1 MREEP
6 RRDDVYAWSR
16 PRVPEGN
23 PYIWMD
29 AEQITGA
36 RPLTDAP
43 TVHAP
48 TVDEIGPE
56 ALSEDVLETEA
67 NVIPFPA
74 PLAAEIAAEPAP
86 EALVAA
92 NAPVEDV
99 WVELPPAPEPAAKPA
114 RARRSRAKAKP
125 AAETV
130 TEAVEPTALSEA
142 ESVVAAAALEPVV
155 EATPEPVVE
164 AAPEPEPVV
173 AAAPEPEPAPAPKPV
188 VIAADEIVSPPEKPK
203 RGWWRRNG

>member
-29 AEQITGA
+29 AEQITGG
-36 RPLTDAP
+36 RPLNEAP
-43 TVHAP
+43 TTHEPV
-48 TVDEIGPE
+48 VDEIGPE
-56 ALSEDVLETEA
+56 APSEEVLETEA

-74 PLAAEIAAEPAP
+74 HLAAEIAAEPAP
-86 EALVAA
+86 EAEVLVAA

-125 AAETV
+125 AAEAV
-130 TEAVEPTALSEA
+130 TEAEQAPAEAPAPAEP
-142 ESVVAAAALEPVV
+142 EPVV
-155 EATPEPVVE
+155 AEAAPEPVVE
-164 AAPEPEPVV
+164 AAPEPEPAV
-173 AAAPEPEPAPAPKPV
+173 AATPEPEPAPAPKPV
-188 VIAADEIVSPPEKPK
+188 VIPADEILSPPEKPK

>member
-56 ALSEDVLETEA
+56 APSEAVLETEA

-74 PLAAEIAAEPAP
+74 HLAAEIAAEPAAET

-114 RARRSRAKAKP
+114 RARRSRAKKP
-125 AAETV
+125 AAEAV
-130 TEAVEPTALSEA
+130 TEAVEPTARSEA
-142 ESVVAAAALEPVV
+142 ESVVAAAALEPVA
-155 EATPEPVVE
+155 EAAPEPVVE
-164 AAPEPEPVV
+164 
-173 AAAPEPEPAPAPKPV
+173 AAPEPEPAPAPKPV
-188 VIAADEIVSPPEKPK
+188 VIAADEIISPPEKPK

>member
-29 AEQITGA
+29 AEQITGG
-36 RPLTDAP
+36 RPLNELP
-43 TVHAP
+43 TIHAP
-48 TVDEIGPE
+48 TIDEIGPE
-56 ALSEDVLETEA
+56 PSSEDVLETEA

-74 PLAAEIAAEPAP
+74 ALADEIAAEPEP
-86 EALVAA
+86 QALVAA

-99 WVELPPAPEPAAKPA
+99 WVELPPAPEPVAKPA

-125 AAETV
+125 ATEIV
-130 TEAVEPTALSEA
+130 TEAPIEAPAPA
-142 ESVVAAAALEPVV
+142 ESEPVL
-155 EATPEPVVE
+155 AE
-164 AAPEPEPVV
+164 AAPQPEPAVV
-173 AAAPEPEPAPAPKPV
+173 QAAIEAEPAPAPKPV
-188 VIAADEIVSPPEKPK
+188 VIAADEILTPPEKPK